1 MNHLKRVCE
10 RIAAPNAAGT
20 DTEQLQRA
28 VATQLGYYTE
38 HAMTYVGGIRHDFDG
53 SMPSVRAIGADEQ
66 RRALEFLRCYVVEP
80 PAWLAD
86 ALPRRNGTRIAER
99 MTERFPFVHAAELR
113 GGSDY
118 SVEAYLD
125 DMQRIFL
132 GDTTDSCP
140 SPERRKL
147 IDSYTGALVRRMHD
161 DEPGTVGIRI
171 AVRLRLEALYHA
183 VAEYDDEYW
192 VRWRERMNETL
203 GIKNGTK

>member
-1 MNHLKRVCE
+1 
-10 RIAAPNAAGT
+10 
-20 DTEQLQRA
+20 
-28 VATQLGYYTE
+28 
-38 HAMTYVGGIRHDFDG
+38 MTYVGGICHDFDG

-66 RRALEFLRCYVVEP
+66 RRALEFLRCYVVVP

-99 MTERFPFVHAAELR
+99 MTERLPFVHAAELR

-132 GDTTDSCP
+132 GDTTDSRP
-140 SPERRKL
+140 SPKRRKL
-147 IDSYTGALVRRMHD
+147 IDGYTGALVRRMHD
-161 DEPGTVGIRI
+161 DEPGTIGIRI